1 MTELVPYGGPYRKEE
16 PQPDPPQDQNDPPPR
31 KDPEPSA
38 EEEQRQ
44 ADTERGRRADG
55 LRYLFGPAW
64 YAGPGGAGRDR
75 TTSWAARDVHSYH
88 ADTVNMHTV
97 YQVAQDF
104 VTPPRFG
111 GLTRD
116 DLDLR
121 HRLHVGTGSDE
132 WLRASV
138 ARHRAVVLCGEAS
151 TGRRDSALRVLSAIV
166 PVSRAHEFPVEI
178 AEVGTIEALFPEPP
192 GDPAPGR
199 MPGWRVE
206 PERAYVLDASG
217 LSGRVNRA
225 HLDALKRAAGTR
237 SWVIVLAAE
246 SALAEDLLG
255 AAEVVGHE
263 CPDLL
268 NVLENHLWGRLE
280 DAAAEVVENA
290 RHLLSSDAFLREVGT
305 LRFPAEAVRL
315 SGDLA
320 IQLLAGT
327 TARDVLTRLPGRRRE
342 RLRECFHE
350 VDPRHLALPLVAAAA
365 FQGQPVGKVVRAAD
379 RLRESMPGQEIPPD
393 PFLRCLPDNLDVFVS
408 GFKGLDEE
416 AAQRGRDPRV
426 ILLPESLGR
435 DVLTVAWRDLP
446 GLRATIL
453 GWLEAQAEQDDP
465 AIRIQAAQAV
475 GMFAVLD
482 FEHVA
487 GSTLLPWLGSPN
499 PLHHRAFSLA
509 LEAAA
514 GADERTA
521 ERVRRL
527 LRSGGSLLARGAL
540 IDAYGTR
547 IGALFPGDALRAID
561 VFLRD
566 TAMTADI
573 VDGAT
578 LAYLSDGDQV
588 AAEVGLSR
596 IARVVTEIFA
606 GGAAHQVL
614 NQLREWSGGP
624 LHGRESVVAF
634 VRRKVAV
641 RAMVR
646 VARLPAPGTAVPRQP
661 ALLRMLAGGE
671 VSAARLRPLWQV
683 SLADRDMGKSA
694 WQVLRRWVEAADGDE
709 NLVEPVRDLVV
720 PLATRSGLE
729 RKRYYHQIEQWKRRR
744 GGAAFQAFPNI

>member
-1 MTELVPYGGPYRKEE
+1 MTELMPYGGPYRKEE
-16 PQPDPPQDQNDPPPR
+16 PRPDPPRDQNDPPPR
-31 KDPEPSA
+31 EEPEPSA

-64 YAGPGGAGRDR
+64 YAGPGGAGRDH
-75 TTSWAARDVHSYH
+75 TTSWAARDVHTYH

-97 YQVAQDF
+97 YQVTQDF

-166 PVSRAHEFPVEI
+166 PVPRAHEFPVEI

-199 MPGWRVE
+199 LAGWRVE

-217 LSGRVNRA
+217 LGGRVNRA
-225 HLDALKRAAGTR
+225 HLDALKRAAGRR
-237 SWVIVLAAE
+237 SWVIVLAAGP
-246 SALAEDLLG
+246 ALAEDLHG
-255 AAEVVGHE
+255 AAEVVTHE

-268 NVLENHLWGRLE
+268 SVLENHLWGRLE
-280 DAAAEVVENA
+280 DAAAEVMENA
-290 RHLLSSDAFLREVGT
+290 RRLLSSDALLLEVGT

-327 TARDVLTRLPGRRRE
+327 SAGDVLTRLPGRRRE
-342 RLRECFHE
+342 RLRACFHD
-350 VDPRHLALPLVAAAA
+350 VDPRYLALPLVAAAV

-379 RLRESMPGQEIPPD
+379 RLRESMPGQTIPPN
-393 PFLRCLPDNLDVFVS
+393 PFLRSLPENLDVFVS
-408 GFKGLDEE
+408 GFKGMDEE
-416 AAQRGRDPRV
+416 AARRGRDPRV

-453 GWLEAQAEQDDP
+453 GWLRAQAEQEDP
-465 AIRIQAAQAV
+465 AIRVQAAQAV

-487 GSTLLPWLGSPN
+487 GSTLLPWRDSPS

-514 GADERTA
+514 GADQRTA

-527 LRSGGSLLARGAL
+527 LNPGASRPAPGAL

-561 VFLRD
+561 DLLHEAATD
-566 TAMTADI
+566 AGPG
-573 VDGAT
+573 DGAR
-578 LAYLSDGDQV
+578 V

-614 NQLREWSGGP
+614 NQLRGWSGGP
-624 LHGRESVVAF
+624 RDGREPVAAF

-646 VARLPAPGTAVPRQP
+646 VARLPAPGTAVPRTP
-661 ALLRMLAGGE
+661 ALLRMLAAGE
-671 VSAARLRPLWQV
+671 VSAAGVRPLWQL
-683 SLADRDMGKSA
+683 SLADRDMGESA

-709 NLVEPVRDLVV
+709 ALVEPVRELVV
-720 PLATRSGLE
+720 PLATRSRLE
-729 RKRYYHQIEQWKRRR
+729 RKRFYHQIEQWKRRR
-744 GGAAFQAFPNI
+744 GGAAFQAFPYI